1 MEQAAPLFSLGGR
14 DCLICCK
21 PFENYPVVQFT
32 DKGWPSIQDNALK
45 WKHINV
51 PVTDPC
57 FLYPTVCERI
67 EGKNA
72 FGGAHKSCRITFGT
86 KSPIYEKRFGLVQD
100 EKPTVVDDEK
110 KPDASSSS
118 SVTTRRSVDKVD
130 AKSCFVCNTRQEWD
144 FNPYND
150 GGLGQPKKDD
160 VIKNLKERTKVYLAD
175 QTNDYHEAASRFVRQ
190 TDGLDGDAGNIYYHQ
205 SCYIRYTEF
214 LF

>member
-86 KSPIYEKRFGLVQD
+86 KSPIYEKRFGPVQD
-100 EKPTVVDDEK
+100 EKPFLTKPLLTMRKSLTLLHPHRSQLGEALIRWMRNHALYAILDKNGISILIMMVVL
-110 KPDASSSS
+110 ASQRRTMSS
-118 SVTTRRSVDKVD
+118 K
-130 AKSCFVCNTRQEWD
+130 
-144 FNPYND
+144 
-150 GGLGQPKKDD
+150 
-160 VIKNLKERTKVYLAD
+160 I
-175 QTNDYHEAASRFVRQ
+175 
-190 TDGLDGDAGNIYYHQ
+190 
-205 SCYIRYTEF
+205 
-214 LF
+214 